1 MKNVNLTNRAER
13 TVLKSHS
20 AHWLTFADWICKQRP
35 IPLSIKYLHSNSS
48 GNVKL
53 RPQGRTQR
61 GGFGV
66 KTPSLCL

>member
-35 IPLSIKYLHSNSS
+35 YPAFHQISS
-48 GNVKL
+48 QQFL
-53 RPQGRTQR
+53 RERQAAAPRAYAR
-61 GGFGV
+61 GGFW
-66 KTPSLCL
+66 S